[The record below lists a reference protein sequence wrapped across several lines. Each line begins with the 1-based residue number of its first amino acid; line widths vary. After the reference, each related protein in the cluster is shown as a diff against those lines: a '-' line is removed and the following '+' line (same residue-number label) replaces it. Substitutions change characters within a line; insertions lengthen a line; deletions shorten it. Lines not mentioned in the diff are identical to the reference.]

1 MLFTKNAHGALL
13 AACWRVTASA
23 EAHGSL
29 LYPLHGEIRLPEKRK
44 KTQSAVL
51 DNSKDNE
58 NVSMYGVL
66 FQFGN
71 KNKFPVAFQLYFN
84 VAGSTDSSIYL
95 RQKAG
100 NSNGDWGD
108 WSTWA
113 VNK

>member
-1 MLFTKNAHGALL
+1 
-13 AACWRVTASA
+13 
-23 EAHGSL
+23 
-29 LYPLHGEIRLPEKRK
+29 
-44 KTQSAVL
+44 
-51 DNSKDNE
+51 
-58 NVSMYGVL
+58 MYGVL